1 MKSCKR
7 GVAFRSAFPKSNSH
21 FTLEWA
27 CDPLLSLSEI
37 EKNGESQGKSAR
49 VGDFRQEGS
58 LALSLG
64 RASFWELFPKENI
77 PYP

>member
-1 MKSCKR
+1 MKSCNW

-21 FTLEWA
+21 FNLEWS

-49 VGDFRQEGS
+49 VRDFREEGS

-77 PYP
+77 P